1 MKKITRREF
10 IKTSLYAGIGL
21 TVGCQM
27 INKFDII
34 IKNGMIIDGTGIDGF
49 EADIGISGE
58 KITAIGKLS
67 SKKARKIIDAS
78 GKIISPGFIDIH
90 SHTDTELFVNP
101 YAEGKLRQGI
111 TTEISG
117 NCGISPFPLRGKN
130 IAKFHNKLH
139 KRYDIKTN
147 WKDIEDFF
155 LSLEHNGTAVNY
167 ASLIGHG
174 DLRATVVGRNDVK
187 PTTKQMKKM
196 KEIIAEYMKT
206 GALGLS
212 TGLEYAPGSYA
223 TTKELIEL
231 SKVVSKYNGIY
242 ATHMRNEDD
251 TVIEAIEEAIEIC
264 KKAEVSL
271 EISHL
276 KACNKKNWHKV
287 DIFLDLI
294 QKEINKGFPILADRY
309 PYNAYSTGLS
319 AFIPIWARQGSD
331 DEMISRLKDKKTFKK
346 IAEYINGRFINIGGS
361 DRVIISYCSE
371 AENKKYEGKSIK
383 ENAILANKNPIDFT
397 RELLINDTMNT
408 EIVGFAMDENNLK
421 KILSTSFINL
431 CTDASARAPYGK
443 LSAGKPH
450 PRGFGS
456 FPRMLGKYVRQEKI
470 INMPNAI
477 RKMTSQPAKKM
488 QLKRRGELKENLY
501 ADIVI
506 FDPKTVIDNATY
518 TRPRKYPTGI
528 DYVIVN
534 GKIALENGNRANK
547 TFGKILR
554 HKS

>member
-1 MKKITRREF
+1 
-10 IKTSLYAGIGL
+10 
-21 TVGCQM
+21 M

-34 IKNGMIIDGTGIDGF
+34 IKNGTIIDGTGKDGF
-49 EADIGISGE
+49 KANIGITEE
-58 KITAIGKLS
+58 KITAIGNLS
-67 SKKARKIIDAS
+67 SKKAKKVINAS

-111 TTEISG
+111 TSEISG
-117 NCGISPFPLRGKN
+117 NCGTTPFPLRGKD
-130 IAKFHNKLH
+130 IDKFHNKFH
-139 KRYDIKTN
+139 KRYEIKIH
-147 WKDIEDFF
+147 WKDIEDYF
-155 LSLEHNGTAVNY
+155 LSLEDNGTAVNY

-174 DLRATVVGRNDVK
+174 NLRTAVVGKNDVQ
-187 PTTKQMKKM
+187 PTTKQMNKM
-196 KEIIAEYMKT
+196 KDIIAEYMQV

-223 TTKELIEL
+223 KTEELIEL

-242 ATHMRNEDD
+242 TTHMRNESD

-276 KACNKKNWHKV
+276 KACNKNNWHKV

-294 QKEINKGFPILADRY
+294 QKEIDNGLPILADRY

-319 AFIPIWARQGSD
+319 AFLPLWSRQGSD
-331 DEMISRLKDKKTFKK
+331 YDIIDKLKNDKLFKK
-346 IAEYINGRFINIGGS
+346 IADHTKNKFKDIGGAH
-361 DRVIISYCSE
+361 RVVISYCSKDG
-371 AENKKYEGKSIK
+371 NKKYEGKSIK
-383 ENAILANKNPIDFT
+383 ENAISNNKDPIEFT
-397 RELLINDTMNT
+397 RELLINDKLNT

-421 KILSTSFINL
+421 KILSTPFINL

-456 FPRMLGKYVRQEKI
+456 FPRMLGKYVREEKI
-470 INMPNAI
+470 INLSDAI

-488 QLKRRGELKENLY
+488 QLKNRGELKEKY
-501 ADIVI
+501 FADIVI
-506 FDPKTVIDNATY
+506 FDSKTVIDKATY
-518 TRPRKYPTGI
+518 TKPRKYPEGI
-528 DYVIVN
+528 NYVIVN
-534 GKIALENGNRANK
+534 GGIALENGIRSNK

-554 HKS
+554 HKV